1 MLLGKKGKDTESGYI
16 FAPYLVA
23 VDPIVIGNRTSKRKA
38 KIAKIFSK
46 NYHYDV
52 NVHFNPKK
60 GFKSRYATKM
70 INSSFYGPIGASGH
84 PGITGRPSGHPGIS
98 GHPSITGPTG
108 HTGHPGITGIP
119 YKQWNRKKRIETI
132 FNKKSS

>member
-1 MLLGKKGKDTESGYI
+1 MLVGKKGKDIESGYI

-23 VDPIVIGNRTSKRKA
+23 SVDPIVIGYRTSTRKA

-46 NYHYDV
+46 SYHYDV
-52 NVHFNPKK
+52 NVYNPKN
-60 GFKSRYATKM
+60 GLKSRYATKM
-70 INSSFYGPIGASGH
+70 INSSFYGTLDISIG
-84 PGITGRPSGHPGIS
+84 PSG
-98 GHPSITGPTG
+98 PS
-108 HTGHPGITGIP
+108 GHPGITGIP